1 MSMFHIPTRASDA
14 QGSDGLPVDPL
25 STVET
30 RNLCRNLF
38 LLTTRGLLFG
48 MQDACGY
55 GVGWSGDDDR
65 SDVRSVCGD
74 FPALI
79 SEDLNRVQR
88 QEGVDRLR
96 TRITSAYIR
105 GSAISLCWHIF
116 DPDRRGFYAGAVN
129 NERVVASILPGGAQH
144 EEYART
150 LESIALFLHSLIG
163 PDGEPIPVIFR
174 PFHEHTGD
182 WFWWGAPHAT
192 SEEYIALWRF
202 TAGFLR
208 DTMGVHSLL
217 WAFSP
222 ALNHVGEGNRYFD
235 RYPGDAYVDIFG
247 ADAYFRRD
255 ISPQDLLS
263 FRENLRTVVHHAR
276 RRNKLV
282 ALTEVGQEGL
292 STPDW
297 FTRVLLGSL
306 KQDPVNS
313 HVVYAAVWRNAG
325 TTHHFAP
332 YPGHTSVPDFLRFYH
347 DPYTLFLRDL
357 PPLYAPPATPAV

>member
-1 MSMFHIPTRASDA
+1 MSIFHTRAAEREAPS
-14 QGSDGLPVDPL
+14 GGGLPADPL
-25 STVET
+25 ATAGT
-30 RNLCRNLF
+30 RNLCGNLF

-65 SDVRSVCGD
+65 SDVHSVCGD

-79 SEDLNRVQR
+79 SEDLSRVQR
-88 QEGVDRLR
+88 RDDGDRLR
-96 TRITSAYIR
+96 SRVTSAYLR
-105 GSAISLCWHIF
+105 GSAISLCWHIS
-116 DPDRRGFYAGAVN
+116 DPGNRGFYAREVD
-129 NERVVASILPGGAQH
+129 NERVVASILPGGARH
-144 EEYART
+144 EEYVRT
-150 LESIALFLHSLIG
+150 LESIGLFLHSLVG
-163 PDGEPIPVIFR
+163 PEGEPIPVIFR

-192 SEEYIALWRF
+192 PEEYISLWRF
-202 TAGFLR
+202 TAVFLR
-208 DTMGVHSLL
+208 DTMGVHHLL

-222 ALNHVGEGNRYFD
+222 ALGHVGEGDRYFD

-247 ADAYFRRD
+247 ADAYFPRD
-255 ISPQDLLS
+255 ISLRDLHS
-263 FRENLRTVVHHAR
+263 FRENLRTVVRHAR
-276 RRNKLV
+276 SRNKLV

-292 STPDW
+292 STADW

-306 KQDPVNS
+306 KRDPVNS

-332 YPGHTSVPDFLRFYH
+332 YPGHASVPDFLRFYH

-357 PPLYAPPATPAV
+357 PPLYVPPPVPGA